1 MTARIL
7 ENLKKKLMRYWR
19 PEKMDYEEL
28 GFKCGIEIHQQ
39 LDTDRKLFCHCPVD
53 LVDESANGKFSRYL
67 NAVAGESG
75 EKDEAAEQ
83 ASAKNTKYIYKYYNR
98 NNCLVETD
106 EEPPHEM
113 SEEALNTV
121 LTFSRMVDAEVVP
134 EIQVMRKLVV
144 DGSNTSGFQRT
155 AMVGL
160 DGEIETESGKVNI
173 EDIELE
179 EESAGIHE
187 RDSDRAVY
195 DLNRL
200 GVPLVEIGTDASI
213 KNPEHAREVAMK
225 LGMLLRS
232 TGKARRGLG
241 TIRQDVNVS
250 LEEGSRV
257 EIKGFQ
263 DVKNID
269 KLIELEVKR
278 QKNLVELGKQL
289 EEQEVVGDNV
299 KHVFEGTEN
308 HIVSTVL
315 ENDGAVYAL
324 KLPGLTGKM
333 KQEISGDRYVAE
345 ELVDYAKSQ
354 GVKGIL
360 HTDEDIEN
368 YELVEEFKELADIFD
383 KDEED
388 VIAVIAAEEA
398 QAKSAAQKVRKRA
411 EMLYTGEIPEETR
424 GAEQDFTTS
433 YMRPLPG
440 AARMY
445 PETDIPPVRITDER
459 IEEIDENL
467 PETLEEKRQRLK
479 DEIGEQLA
487 DQLVNS
493 RKIGLFN
500 KFEGSVD
507 RKDLANYIVN
517 TLPRLESEG
526 LKVEEGDAEEIIQA
540 YSKDEIGKGH
550 LEKASKLA
558 AKGEED
564 PVEEAVESQASES
577 VIEEA
582 VREVV
587 EENEEMIE
595 EQGMRAQGALM
606 GEVLGK
612 IDAEGSKVSEILQKE
627 LQDKA

>member
-1 MTARIL
+1 
-7 ENLKKKLMRYWR
+7 
-19 PEKMDYEEL
+19 MDYEEL

-53 LVDESANGKFSRYL
+53 LVDENASGKFSRYL

-75 EKDEAAEQ
+75 ETDEAAEQ
-83 ASAKNTKYIYKYYNR
+83 ASAKNVEYIYKYYNR
-98 NNCLVETD
+98 NNCLVEAD

-121 LTFSRMVDAEVVP
+121 LTFSRMVDADIVP
-134 EIQVMRKLVV
+134 EIQIMRKLVV

-160 DGEIETESGKVNI
+160 DGEIETESGAVSI

-179 EESAGIHE
+179 EESAGIHK
-187 RDSDRAVY
+187 RDSEKAVY

-213 KNPEHAREVAMK
+213 KSPYHAREVAMK

-232 TGKARRGLG
+232 TGNARRGLG

-250 LEEGSRV
+250 IEEGSRV

-269 KLIELEVKR
+269 KLIELELKR
-278 QKNLVELGKQL
+278 QKNLVELG
-289 EEQEVVGDNV
+289 EELSEEEVLGDNV
-299 KHVFEGTEN
+299 THLFDDTDN
-308 HIVSTVL
+308 QIISTVI

-324 KLPGLTGKM
+324 KLPGLTGMM
-333 KQEISGDRYVAE
+333 KKEISGDRYVAE
-345 ELVDYAKSQ
+345 ELVDYAKEQ
-354 GVKGIL
+354 GVQGIL
-360 HTDEDIEN
+360 HTDEDIEK
-368 YELVEEFKELADIFD
+368 YDLVEEFEEVGEIMK
-383 KDEED
+383 KGEED
-388 VIAVIAAEEA
+388 VIALIAAPET
-398 QAKSAAQKVRKRA
+398 QAKSAAQRVKERA
-411 EMLYTGEIPEETR
+411 EKLYTGEIPEETR
-424 GAEQDFTTS
+424 GAEQDFTTR

-459 IEEIDENL
+459 IEEIDQNL
-467 PETLEEKRQRLK
+467 PETLEEKRDRLK
-479 DEIGEQLA
+479 DEVGEQLA

-500 KFEGSVD
+500 KFEDSVD

-526 LKVEEGDAEEIIQA
+526 LEVEESDAEEIIQA
-540 YSKDEIGKGH
+540 YSEERIEKGH
-550 LEKASKLA
+550 LEKASKLVA
-558 AKGEED
+558 EGSEN
-564 PVEEAVESQASES
+564 PVEEVLDSQASDEE
-577 VIEEA
+577 VEEA

-587 EENEEMIE
+587 EQNEEMVE

-606 GEVLGK
+606 GDVLGR
-612 IDAEGSKVSEILQKE
+612 IDAEGSRVSGILQKV
-627 LQDKA
+627 LQEKTG

>member
-1 MTARIL
+1 M
-7 ENLKKKLMRYWR
+7 N
-19 PEKMDYEEL
+19 YEEL

-39 LDTDRKLFCHCPVD
+39 LDTNRKLFCHCPVD
-53 LVDESANGKFSRYL
+53 LVDESASGKFSRYL

-83 ASAKNTKYIYKYYNR
+83 ASSKNTNYIYKYYNR
-98 NNCLVETD
+98 NNCLVEAD

-113 SEEALNTV
+113 SDEALNTV
-121 LTFSRMVDAEVVP
+121 LTFSRMVDADIVP

-155 AMVGL
+155 AMVAL
-160 DGEIETESGKVNI
+160 NGELETETGKVSI

-187 RDSDRAVY
+187 RDEKRAVY

-200 GVPLVEIGTDASI
+200 GVPLIEIGTDASVQ
-213 KNPEHAREVAMK
+213 NPEHAREVAMK

-250 LEEGSRV
+250 IEEGSRV

-269 KLIELEVKR
+269 TLIEREVKR
-278 QKNLVELGKQL
+278 QKNLVELGEEL
-289 EEQEVVGDNV
+289 EEHKVLGDNV
-299 KHVFEGTEN
+299 THLFEDTEN
-308 HIVSTVL
+308 QIISTVI

-345 ELVDYAKSQ
+345 ELVDYAKSH
-354 GVKGIL
+354 GVQGIL
-360 HTDEDIEN
+360 HTDEDLEK
-368 YELVEEFKELADIFD
+368 YDLVEEFEEVGQVFKNE
-383 KDEED
+383 EED
-388 VIAVIAAEEA
+388 VIAVIAAEKD
-398 QAKSAAQKVRKRA
+398 QARAAAHAVKDRA
-411 EMLYTGEIPEETR
+411 EMFYTGEIPEETR

-445 PETDIPPVRITDER
+445 PETDIPPVRVKEEE
-459 IEEIDENL
+459 IEEIDDNL
-467 PETLEEKRQRLK
+467 PETLEEKNERLSE
-479 DEIGEQLA
+479 EIGEQLA
-487 DQLVNS
+487 DQVVNS

-500 KFEGSVD
+500 EFEDSID

-526 LKVEEGDAEEIIQA
+526 LEVSEEASEEILQA
-540 YSKDEIGKGH
+540 YSEEKIEKAH

-558 AKGEED
+558 AEGEEN
-564 PVEEAVESQASES
+564 PVEEVLDSQASEDE
-577 VIEEA
+577 IEEA

-587 EENEEMIE
+587 ERNEQMIE

-606 GEVLGK
+606 GEVLQEV
-612 IDAEGSKVSEILQKE
+612 DAEGSRVSEILQIV
-627 LQDKA
+627 LQEKIE

>member
-1 MTARIL
+1 M
-7 ENLKKKLMRYWR
+7 N
-19 PEKMDYEEL
+19 YEEL

-67 NAVAGESG
+67 NAVAGEQG
-75 EKDEAAEQ
+75 ETDEAAEQ
-83 ASAKNTKYIYKYYNR
+83 ASSKNTKYIYKYYNR
-98 NNCLVETD
+98 NNCLVEAD
-106 EEPPHEM
+106 EEPPHKM
-113 SEEALNTV
+113 SEEALETV
-121 LTFSRMVDAEVVP
+121 LTFSRMVNAEVVP
-134 EIQVMRKLVV
+134 EIQIMRKLVV

-160 DGEIETESGKVNI
+160 NGELETESGTVSI

-200 GVPLVEIGTDASI
+200 GVPLIEIGTDASI
-213 KNPEHAREVAMK
+213 KDPEHAREVAMK

-250 LEEGSRV
+250 IEEGSRV

-278 QKNLVELGKQL
+278 QKNLVELGKEL
-289 EEQEVVGDNV
+289 DEEEVLGDNV
-299 KHVFEGTEN
+299 THLFDDTDN
-308 HIVSTVL
+308 QIISTVI

-333 KQEISGDRYVAE
+333 KREISGDRYVAE
-345 ELVDYAKSQ
+345 ELVDYAKEQ
-354 GVKGIL
+354 GVQGIL
-360 HTDEDIEN
+360 HTDEDIEK
-368 YELVEEFKELADIFD
+368 YDLVEEFEEVGDIMK

-388 VIAVIAAEEA
+388 VIALIAAPED
-398 QAKSAAQKVRKRA
+398 QAKSAAQRVKKRA
-411 EMLYTGEIPEETR
+411 EMLYAGEIPEETR

-467 PETLEEKRQRLK
+467 PETLEEKRERLK

-500 KFEGSVD
+500 KFEDSVD
-507 RKDLANYIVN
+507 RKDLANYVVN

-526 LKVEEGDAEEIIQA
+526 LEVEQQDAEKIIEA
-540 YSKDEIGKGH
+540 YSEEELEKGQM
-550 LEKASKLA
+550 EKASKLA
-558 AKGEED
+558 AEGEED
-564 PVEEAVESQASES
+564 PIEEVLDSQASEDE
-577 VIEEA
+577 IEEA

-612 IDAEGSKVSEILQKE
+612 IDAEGSRVSNVLQKV
-627 LQDKA
+627 LQERTQ

>member
-1 MTARIL
+1 M
-7 ENLKKKLMRYWR
+7 N
-19 PEKMDYEEL
+19 YEEL

-39 LDTDRKLFCHCPVD
+39 LDADRKLFCHCPVD

-67 NAVAGESG
+67 NAVAGEQG
-75 EKDEAAEQ
+75 ETDEAAEQ
-83 ASAKNTKYIYKYYNR
+83 ASSKNTKYIYKYYNR
-98 NNCLVETD
+98 NNCLVEAD
-106 EEPPHEM
+106 EEPPHKM

-134 EIQVMRKLVV
+134 EIQIMRKLVV

-160 DGEIETESGKVNI
+160 DGELETESGTVSI

-200 GVPLVEIGTDASI
+200 GVPLIEIGTDASI
-213 KNPEHAREVAMK
+213 QNPEHAGEVAMK

-250 LEEGSRV
+250 IEEGSRV

-269 KLIELEVKR
+269 KLIELEVQR
-278 QKNLVELGKQL
+278 QKNLIELGKEL
-289 EEQEVVGDNV
+289 DEEEVLGDNV
-299 KHVFEGTEN
+299 THLFDDTDN
-308 HIVSTVL
+308 QIISTVI

-345 ELVDYAKSQ
+345 ELVDYAKEQ
-354 GVKGIL
+354 GVQGIL
-360 HTDEDIEN
+360 HTDEDIEK
-368 YELVEEFKELADIFD
+368 YDLVDEFEEVGDVLKKNE
-383 KDEED
+383 KD
-388 VIAVIAAEEA
+388 VIALIAAPEE
-398 QAKSAAQKVRKRA
+398 QAKSAAQRVKERA
-411 EMLYTGEIPEETR
+411 EMLYRGEIPEETR

-467 PETLEEKRQRLK
+467 PETLEEKRDRLK

-500 KFEGSVD
+500 KFEDSVD
-507 RKDLANYIVN
+507 KKDLANYIVN

-526 LKVEEGDAEEIIQA
+526 LEVEQQDAEKIIVA
-540 YSKDEIGKGH
+540 YSEEELEKGQM
-550 LEKASKLA
+550 EKASKLA
-558 AKGEED
+558 AEGEED
-564 PVEEAVESQASES
+564 PVEEVLESQSS
-577 VIEEA
+577 DDKIEEA

-612 IDAEGSKVSEILQKE
+612 IDAEGSRVSNVLQKV
-627 LQDKA
+627 LQERTQ

>member
-1 MTARIL
+1 M
-7 ENLKKKLMRYWR
+7 N
-19 PEKMDYEEL
+19 YEEL

-53 LVDESANGKFSRYL
+53 LVDESASGKFSRYL

-83 ASAKNTKYIYKYYNR
+83 ASSKNTNYIYKFYNR
-98 NNCLVETD
+98 NNCLVEAD

-113 SEEALNTV
+113 SDEALNTV
-121 LTFSRMVDAEVVP
+121 LTFSRMVDADIVP

-155 AMVGL
+155 AMVAL
-160 DGEIETESGKVNI
+160 NGELETETGKVSI

-187 RDSDRAVY
+187 RDSNRAVY

-200 GVPLVEIGTDASI
+200 GVPLIEIGTDASI

-250 LEEGSRV
+250 IEEGSRV

-269 KLIELEVKR
+269 TLIEREVKR
-278 QKNLVELGKQL
+278 QKNLVELGKEL
-289 EEQEVVGDNV
+289 EEHEILGDNV
-299 KHVFEGTEN
+299 THLFKDTEN
-308 HIVSTVL
+308 QIISTVI

-333 KQEISGDRYVAE
+333 KQEISGDRYVAQ
-345 ELVDYAKSQ
+345 ELVDYAKSH
-354 GVKGIL
+354 GVQGIL
-360 HTDEDIEN
+360 HTDEDLEK
-368 YELVEEFKELADIFD
+368 YDLVEEFEEVAQVFKKE
-383 KDEED
+383 EED
-388 VIAVIAAEEA
+388 VIAVIAAEKD
-398 QAKSAAQKVRKRA
+398 QARAAAHAVKDRA

-445 PETDIPPVRITDER
+445 PETDIPPVRITEEE
-459 IEEIDENL
+459 IEEIDDSL
-467 PETLEEKRQRLK
+467 PETLEEKNERLSE
-479 DEIGEQLA
+479 EIGEQLA
-487 DQLVNS
+487 DQVVNS
-493 RKIGLFN
+493 RKIGLFDE
-500 KFEGSVD
+500 FEDSVD
-507 RKDLANYIVN
+507 KKDLANYIVN

-526 LKVEEGDAEEIIQA
+526 LEVSEEASKSILQA
-540 YSKDEIGKGH
+540 YSEGKIGKAH

-558 AKGEED
+558 AEGEED
-564 PVEEAVESQASES
+564 PVEEALNSQASEDE
-577 VIEEA
+577 IEEA
-582 VREVV
+582 IREAVKR
-587 EENEEMIE
+587 NEEMVE

-606 GEVLGK
+606 GEVLQEV
-612 IDAEGSKVSEILQKE
+612 DAEGSRVSEVLQQA
-627 LQDKA
+627 LQEKSE

>member
-1 MTARIL
+1 M
-7 ENLKKKLMRYWR
+7 N
-19 PEKMDYEEL
+19 YEEL

-53 LVDESANGKFSRYL
+53 LVDEHADGSFSRYL

-83 ASAKNTKYIYKYYNR
+83 ASSMNTKYVYKYYNR
-98 NNCLVETD
+98 NNCLVEAD

-113 SEEALNTV
+113 SQEALNTV

-155 AMVGL
+155 AMIGL
-160 DGEIETESGKVNI
+160 DGELETESGIVSI

-187 RDSDRAVY
+187 RDSNKAVY

-200 GVPLVEIGTDASI
+200 GVPLIEIGTDASI

-250 LEEGSRV
+250 IEEGSRV

-269 KLIELEVKR
+269 ELIRLEVER
-278 QKNLVELGKQL
+278 QKNLVELG
-289 EEQEVVGDNV
+289 EELDEDEVLGDNV
-299 KHVFEGTEN
+299 THLFDDTDN
-308 HIVSTVL
+308 QIISTVI

-324 KLPGLTGKM
+324 KLPNMTGKM
-333 KQEISGDRYVAE
+333 KQEISGKRYVAE
-345 ELVDYAKSQ
+345 ELVDYAKEQ
-354 GVKGIL
+354 GVQGIL
-360 HTDEDIEN
+360 HTDEEIEQ
-368 YELVEEFKELADIFD
+368 YDLVEEFEEVGNILKKA
-383 KDEED
+383 EED
-388 VIAVIAAEEA
+388 VIALIAAPEE
-398 QAKSAAQKVRKRA
+398 QAKSAAQRVKERA
-411 EMLYTGEIPEETR
+411 EMLYNGIVPEETR

-445 PETDIPPVRITDER
+445 PETDIPPVSITDGR
-459 IEEIDENL
+459 IEEIDQNL
-467 PETLEEKRQRLK
+467 PETLEEKRERLK

-500 KFEGSVD
+500 KFEDSTD

-526 LKVEEGDAEEIIQA
+526 LEVKQEDAEIIIEA
-540 YSKDEIGKGH
+540 YSDGRLEKGQ
-550 LEKASKLA
+550 LEKASELA
-558 AKGEED
+558 AEGVEN
-564 PVEEAVESQASES
+564 PVEEVLESQVSEDE
-577 VIEEA
+577 IEEA
-582 VREVV
+582 VMEVV

-606 GEVLGK
+606 GEVLQK
-612 IDAEGSKVSEILQKE
+612 IDAEGSRVSDVLQKV
-627 LQDKA
+627 LQEKT

>member
-1 MTARIL
+1 MSNN
-7 ENLKKKLMRYWR
+7 NL
-19 PEKMDYEEL
+19 DYEEL

-39 LDTDRKLFCHCPVD
+39 LDTSRKLFCHCPVD
-53 LVDESANGKFSRYL
+53 LKDENADGRFSRYL
-67 NAVAGESG
+67 HAVAGESG
-75 EKDEAAEQ
+75 ETDVAAEQ
-83 ASAKNTKYIYKYYNR
+83 ASAKNTKYIYKYYHR
-98 NNCLVETD
+98 NNCLVEAD
-106 EEPPHEM
+106 EEPPHKM

-155 AMVGL
+155 AMVAL
-160 DGEIETESGKVNI
+160 DGELETETGTVSI

-179 EESAGIHE
+179 EESSGIHE

-200 GVPLVEIGTDASI
+200 GVPLIEIGTDASI
-213 KNPEHAREVAMK
+213 QNPEHAREVAMK

-250 LEEGSRV
+250 IEEGSRV

-269 KLIELEVKR
+269 ELIRLEVER

-289 EEQEVVGDNV
+289 DNPEVEREEVTALFD
-299 KHVFEGTEN
+299 KTEN
-308 HIVSTVL
+308 QIISTVI

-324 KLPGLTGKM
+324 KLPDLTGKM
-333 KQEISGDRYVAE
+333 KQEISGDRYIAQ
-345 ELVDYAKSQ
+345 ELVDYAKAQ
-354 GVKGIL
+354 GVQGIL
-360 HTDEDIEN
+360 HTDEDLKK
-368 YELVEEFKELADIFD
+368 YELVEEFEKVGRELE
-383 KDEED
+383 KDDED
-388 VIAVIAAEEA
+388 VVAVIAAPEKQAENAAEE
-398 QAKSAAQKVRKRA
+398 VEKRA
-411 EMLYTGEIPEETR
+411 EMLYKGEIPEETR

-467 PETLEEKRQRLK
+467 PETLEKKRDRLK
-479 DEIGEQLA
+479 EEIGEQLA

-526 LKVEEGDAEEIIQA
+526 LQVEESDAEKIIKA
-540 YSKDEIGKGH
+540 YSEEEIGKGH
-550 LEKASKLA
+550 MEKASKLA
-558 AKGEED
+558 AEGVEN
-564 PVEEAVESQASES
+564 PVKEVLESQVSEDE
-577 VIEEA
+577 IEEA
-582 VREVV
+582 VRKVV
-587 EENEEMIE
+587 NNNEEMVE

-606 GEVLGK
+606 GEVLGQ
-612 IDAEGSKVSEILQKE
+612 IDAEGSRVSEVLQKV
-627 LQDKA
+627 LQEKTQ

>member
-1 MTARIL
+1 M
-7 ENLKKKLMRYWR
+7 N
-19 PEKMDYEEL
+19 YEEL

-53 LVDESANGKFSRYL
+53 LVDESANGTFSRYL
-67 NAVAGESG
+67 NAVAGEQG
-75 EKDEAAEQ
+75 ETDEAAEQ

-98 NNCLVETD
+98 NNCLVEAD
-106 EEPPHEM
+106 EEPPHKM

-160 DGEIETESGKVNI
+160 DGELETESGKVNI

-200 GVPLVEIGTDASI
+200 GVPLIEIGTDASI
-213 KNPEHAREVAMK
+213 QNPEHAREVAMK

-250 LEEGSRV
+250 IEEGSRV

-278 QKNLVELGKQL
+278 QKNLVELGKKL
-289 EEQEVVGDNV
+289 NEEEVLGDNV
-299 KHVFEGTEN
+299 THLFDDTDN
-308 HIVSTVL
+308 QIISTVI

-345 ELVDYAKSQ
+345 ELVDYAKEQ
-354 GVKGIL
+354 GVQGIL
-360 HTDEDIEN
+360 HTDEDIEK
-368 YELVEEFKELADIFD
+368 YDLVEEFEEVGDVMK

-388 VIAVIAAEEA
+388 VIALIAAPED
-398 QAKSAAQKVRKRA
+398 QAKAAAQRVKERA
-411 EMLYTGEIPEETR
+411 EKLYRGEIPEETR

-459 IEEIDENL
+459 IEEIDQNL
-467 PETLEEKRQRLK
+467 PETLEEKRDRLK

-487 DQLVNS
+487 DQLVSS

-500 KFEGSVD
+500 KFEDSVD
-507 RKDLANYIVN
+507 RKDLANYVVN

-526 LKVEEGDAEEIIQA
+526 LEVEEKYAEQIIQA
-540 YSKDEIGKGH
+540 YSEEEIEKGN

-558 AKGEED
+558 D
-564 PVEEAVESQASES
+564 
-577 VIEEA
+577 
-582 VREVV
+582 
-587 EENEEMIE
+587 
-595 EQGMRAQGALM
+595 
-606 GEVLGK
+606 
-612 IDAEGSKVSEILQKE
+612 EG
-627 LQDKA
+627 

>member
-1 MTARIL
+1 
-7 ENLKKKLMRYWR
+7 
-19 PEKMDYEEL
+19 MDYEEL

-53 LVDESANGKFSRYL
+53 LVDENASGKFSRYL

-75 EKDEAAEQ
+75 ETDEAAEQ
-83 ASAKNTKYIYKYYNR
+83 ASAKNTEYIYKYYNR
-98 NNCLVETD
+98 NNCLVEAD

-121 LTFSRMVDAEVVP
+121 LTFSRMVDADIVP
-134 EIQVMRKLVV
+134 EIQIMRKLVV

-160 DGEIETESGKVNI
+160 DGEIETESGAVSI

-179 EESAGIHE
+179 EESAGIHK
-187 RDSDRAVY
+187 RDSEKAVY

-213 KNPEHAREVAMK
+213 KSPYHAREVAMK

-232 TGKARRGLG
+232 TGNARRGLG

-250 LEEGSRV
+250 IEEGSRV

-269 KLIELEVKR
+269 KLIELELKR
-278 QKNLVELGKQL
+278 QKNLVELG
-289 EEQEVVGDNV
+289 EELSEEEVLGDNV
-299 KHVFEGTEN
+299 THLFDDTDN
-308 HIVSTVL
+308 QIISTVI

-324 KLPGLTGKM
+324 KLPGLTGMM
-333 KQEISGDRYVAE
+333 KKEISGDRYVAE
-345 ELVDYAKSQ
+345 ELVDYAKEQ
-354 GVKGIL
+354 GVQGIL
-360 HTDEDIEN
+360 HTDEDIEK
-368 YELVEEFKELADIFD
+368 YDLVEEFEEVGEIMK
-383 KDEED
+383 KGEED
-388 VIAVIAAEEA
+388 VIALIAAPET
-398 QAKSAAQKVRKRA
+398 QAKSAAQRVKERA
-411 EMLYTGEIPEETR
+411 EKLYTGEIPEETR
-424 GAEQDFTTS
+424 GAEQDFTTR

-459 IEEIDENL
+459 IEEIDQNL
-467 PETLEEKRQRLK
+467 PETLEEKRDRLK
-479 DEIGEQLA
+479 DEVGEQLA

-500 KFEGSVD
+500 KFEDSVD

-526 LKVEEGDAEEIIQA
+526 LEVEESDAEEIIQA
-540 YSKDEIGKGH
+540 YSEERIEKGH
-550 LEKASKLA
+550 LEKASKLVA
-558 AKGEED
+558 EGSEN
-564 PVEEAVESQASES
+564 PVEEVLDSQASDEE
-577 VIEEA
+577 VEEA

-587 EENEEMIE
+587 GQNEEMVE

-606 GEVLGK
+606 GEVLGR
-612 IDAEGSKVSEILQKE
+612 IDAEGSRVSGILQKV
-627 LQDKA
+627 LQEKTG

>member
-1 MTARIL
+1 MS
-7 ENLKKKLMRYWR
+7 NNN
-19 PEKMDYEEL
+19 DYEEL

-53 LVDESANGKFSRYL
+53 LEDESASGKFSRYL
-67 NAVAGESG
+67 NAVAGEQG
-75 EKDEAAEQ
+75 ETDEAAEQ
-83 ASAKNTKYIYKYYNR
+83 ASSKNTKYIYKYYNR
-98 NNCLVETD
+98 NNCLVEAD
-106 EEPPHEM
+106 EEPPHRM

-121 LTFSRMVDAEVVP
+121 LTFSRMVDAEIVP

-160 DGEIETESGKVNI
+160 DGELETETGTVSI

-187 RDSDRAVY
+187 RDSDKAVY

-200 GVPLVEIGTDASI
+200 GIPLIEIGTDASI
-213 KNPEHAREVAMK
+213 KNPEHAREVAMN

-250 LEEGSRV
+250 IEEGSRV

-269 KLIELEVKR
+269 ELIKLEVER
-278 QKNLVELGKQL
+278 QKNLVEFG
-289 EEQEVVGDNV
+289 EEMKKSEVEKKEVTHLFDGTDNQ
-299 KHVFEGTEN
+299 
-308 HIVSTVL
+308 IISTVI
-315 ENDGAVYAL
+315 ENNGAVHAL

-333 KQEISGDRYVAE
+333 KQEISGDRYIAE
-345 ELVDYAKSQ
+345 ELVDYAKEQ
-354 GVKGIL
+354 GVQGIL
-360 HTDEDIEN
+360 HTDEDLEK
-368 YELVEEFKELADIFD
+368 YDLVKEFDDVAEEFDRN
-383 KDEED
+383 EED
-388 VIAVIAAEEA
+388 VIALIAAPEK
-398 QAKSAAQKVRKRA
+398 QAESAARRVKERA

-424 GAEQDFTTS
+424 NAEQDFTTN

-467 PETLEEKRQRLK
+467 PETLEEKRDRLEG
-479 DEIGEQLA
+479 EIGEQLA

-500 KFEGSVD
+500 KFEDSVD
-507 RKDLANYIVN
+507 KKDLANYVVN

-526 LKVEEGDAEEIIQA
+526 LEVEDEDAEIIIEA
-540 YSKDEIGKGH
+540 YSEDKIEKGQM
-550 LEKASKLA
+550 EKASKLA
-558 AKGEED
+558 AEGSEN
-564 PVEEAVESQASES
+564 PVEEVVESQASEAE
-577 VIEEA
+577 IEEA
-582 VREVV
+582 VKEVV
-587 EENEEMIE
+587 KENEEMIE
-595 EQGMRAQGALM
+595 QQGMRAQGALM

-612 IDAEGSKVSEILQKE
+612 IDAEGSRVSNVLQKILQEKV
-627 LQDKA
+627 D